1 MCNVHSPNALQIEEE
16 ELNTFF
22 QPSSQTLNMSIR
34 DLHRIFDRVVLLT
47 QAGRN
52 TTYQVWHDARPEIK
66 FTGTCRQI
74 LRDFEQE
81 IAQVNGPPTANHT
94 DDRMLID

>member
-1 MCNVHSPNALQIEEE
+1 
-16 ELNTFF
+16 
-22 QPSSQTLNMSIR
+22 MSIR

-52 TTYQVWHDARPEIK
+52 TTYQVWHDTRPEIK
-66 FTGTCRQI
+66 FTGTCRKI
-74 LRDFEQE
+74 LLDWEQE
-81 IAQVNGPPTANHT
+81 LVQTNGPTVNHT